1 MKLVIHSLEQ
11 IGNVEIFPIISFII
25 FFTFFLVMGYRVY
38 KTPKSYVDEMG
49 KLPLDKPVPQ
59 TNENENQLNLK
70 NPN

>member
-25 FFTFFLVMGYRVY
+25 FFTFFLGMGYYVY
-38 KTPKSYVDEMG
+38 KSPKKLMDELG
-49 KLPLDKPVPQ
+49 KMPLDESEKQ
-59 TNENENQLNLK
+59 IDDADSMLNLT

>member
-38 KTPKSYVDEMG
+38 KTPKSYVEEMG
-49 KLPLDKPVPQ
+49 NLPLDEPMTQ
-59 TNENENQLNLK
+59 TNEDDNQLNLK